1 MYDADPRLHPERVGL
16 NDTDLRKKLPCD
28 TVEDVK
34 PLWAVGAEDWGEQPE
49 SVASDLHWR
58 RAKPLQARG
67 AFGHLG
73 KTLKGNLLPAF
84 VRLTCNYRPDVDLLQ
99 PFKAWCRLY
108 KPTQAY
114 LHYVGA
120 PELEPDYSYTIT
132 PEQIKSGYRS
142 PEMVQKDAW
151 SSFIRGTFGPLRR
164 QKTLNLGW
172 VNYFPKEFVQNG
184 MPEELEAIGVTVEPF
199 AEGYILQLGPSLGD
213 VKTDFRTFSELRHQ
227 AKGVLGRERF
237 VIEEEPLLTG

>member
-1 MYDADPRLHPERVGL
+1 
-16 NDTDLRKKLPCD
+16 
-28 TVEDVK
+28 
-34 PLWAVGAEDWGEQPE
+34 
-49 SVASDLHWR
+49 
-58 RAKPLQARG
+58 
-67 AFGHLG
+67 
-73 KTLKGNLLPAF
+73 
-84 VRLTCNYRPDVDLLQ
+84 
-99 PFKAWCRLY
+99 
-108 KPTQAY
+108 
-114 LHYVGA
+114 
-120 PELEPDYSYTIT
+120 
-132 PEQIKSGYRS
+132 
-142 PEMVQKDAW
+142 MVQKDAW